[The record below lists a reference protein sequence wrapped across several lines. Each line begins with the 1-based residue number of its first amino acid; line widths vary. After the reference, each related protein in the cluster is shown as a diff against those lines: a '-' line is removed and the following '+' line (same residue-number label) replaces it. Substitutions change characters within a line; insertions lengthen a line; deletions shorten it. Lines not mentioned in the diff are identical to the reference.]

1 MHSVLALHT
10 RAHFFTHL
18 ARLLIRSSSSGQVYR
33 YTCILCTFVLEE
45 NQLWLIP
52 EYKVPGVGAFEPL
65 STHLIKD
72 VVHPGICMLRLLLVS
87 EMINFI
93 LGDPEADGGDEGKSK
108 RAEKYGTKK
117 SKERREEPLG
127 TMSFQTSSKR
137 SPPS

>member
-10 RAHFFTHL
+10 RAHFFTRL

-45 NQLWLIP
+45 NQLWLIQ

-65 STHLIKD
+65 STRLIKD

-87 EMINFI
+87 EMIK
-93 LGDPEADGGDEGKSK
+93 LHPRRPRGRRWGRGKV
-108 RAEKYGTKK
+108 
-117 SKERREEPLG
+117 
-127 TMSFQTSSKR
+127 
-137 SPPS
+137 

>member
-10 RAHFFTHL
+10 RAHFSTQL

-65 STHLIKD
+65 STYLIKD
-72 VVHPGICMLRLLLVS
+72 VVHPGMCILRLLLVS

-93 LGDPEADGGDEGKSK
+93 LGDPGALL
-108 RAEKYGTKK
+108 AVLY
-117 SKERREEPLG
+117 
-127 TMSFQTSSKR
+127 FSSCHIF
-137 SPPS
+137 PPV